1 MKPNHSLLL
10 RTAFYLL
17 IACSFTSTLF
27 SQTVTRGAY
36 LQKGGKTTITIRWI
50 TSSATNSRVRIGTS
64 YDATGNYPTII
75 NDAASVL
82 DHTVNVTGLT
92 ADTKYFYSV
101 GSSTTVLQVST
112 SNFFTTA
119 PLPTTTRKIR
129 IAAFGDCG
137 REGATGT
144 TNQTNSL
151 AGYKTFLTANSI
163 DAPDAWLL
171 LGDNAYD
178 FGTTTEFNNN
188 FFTPYDAGTNKILR
202 NHKLYPSP
210 GNHEYN
216 FSQSTASR
224 IVRTWPYFTIYNFPQ
239 GGDCGGTASG
249 VPNFYSYD
257 IGNIHFLSLDSHG
270 MEPTDGNSQM
280 GTNSATTLMKNW
292 ITTDLAANTKKWVIA
307 YWHHPPYSK
316 GSHNSDNAASD
327 QQMIDVRTNFIG
339 FLEQKGVDLVL
350 GGHSHAYERSRLVKG
365 YTGSWAGFVPA
376 THSVSN
382 LLTAKWDGTANSA
395 PFKYNSTPLDHG
407 TIYVVAGNA
416 GAVNSSTTGF
426 AGATSI
432 MPWATT
438 SAGTFFIE
446 VEDNRLDGRMINA
459 AGGTFDKFTIIKDGG
474 NKSTTYNIVLGQ
486 SQVLNA
492 SWPNSNGTY
501 VWTGTGASGT
511 NRSTSVT
518 PATTGTFLYTVADNT
533 ANSGL
538 LDNITVNVS
547 GTLPVTFTNFTAKKS
562 GANVE
567 ITWAVSEI
575 SNHDYFSV
583 ERSTDG
589 IRFTEI
595 NRNSDNINGLG
606 SRSFGFNDVNLPSA
620 DVLYYRIKQCD
631 VNGACKYTDI
641 KTVRFDEKNKIV
653 VYPVPADNKVNIIY
667 TNTSGNSVEI
677 SITDQ
682 SGRVVMKETR
692 TVTPGRNNMQFNIEK
707 LKTGNYIVVINNG
720 KEKWTEKLIKQ

>member
-1 MKPNHSLLL
+1 MKPNQSLLL
-10 RTAFYLL
+10 HAVFYLL
-17 IACSFTSTLF
+17 AACSFNSNLF
-27 SQTVTRGAY
+27 AQTVTRGAY
-36 LQKGGKTTITIRWI
+36 LQKGGQTSITIRWNTDI
-50 TSSATNSRVRIGTS
+50 NTNSRVRIGTT

-75 NDAASVL
+75 NDAASVTV
-82 DHTVNVTGLT
+82 HTVNVTGLT

-101 GSSTTVLQVST
+101 GSSTAVLQVET

-119 PLPTTTRKIR
+119 PLANTTRKIR

-178 FGTTTEFNNN
+178 VGSDAEYGTK
-188 FFTPYDAGTNKILR
+188 FFTPYTGGTNKILR
-202 NHKLYPSP
+202 NHKLYPTP

-216 FSQSTASR
+216 YSQATVDRTSR
-224 IVRTWPYFTIYNFPQ
+224 AWPYFNIFNFPQ

-270 MEPTDGNSQM
+270 MESSDGNSQM
-280 GTNSATTLMKNW
+280 GTNSATTVMKNW
-292 ITTDLAANTKKWVIA
+292 ITADLAANTKKWVIA

-316 GSHNSDNAASD
+316 GSHNSDAAAD
-327 QQMIDVRTNFIG
+327 QQMIDIRTNFIA
-339 FLEQKGVDLVL
+339 FLEQKGVDLIL

-382 LLTAKWDGTANSA
+382 LLTAKWDGAANSA
-395 PFKYNSTPLDHG
+395 PFKYNSSPLDHG
-407 TIYVVAGNA
+407 TVYVVAGNA

-426 AGATSI
+426 AGANSI

-438 SAGTFFIE
+438 SAGTFYLEI
-446 VEDNRLDGRMINA
+446 EDNRLDGRMINA

-492 SWPNSNGTY
+492 SWPNTNGTY

-547 GTLPVTFTNFTAKKS
+547 GTLPVTFTNFTAQKQRAGVAINWS
-562 GANVE
+562 VAE
-567 ITWAVSEI
+567 VS
-575 SNHDYFSV
+575 SHDYFSV

-595 NRNSDNINGLG
+595 NRNNDNINGLG
-606 SRSFGFNDVNLPSA
+606 SRSFTLNDINLPSA

-631 VNGACKYTDI
+631 INGSCKYTDI
-641 KTVRFDEKNKIV
+641 KAVRFDEKNKIV
-653 VYPVPADNKVNIIY
+653 LYPVPADNTVNVIY
-667 TNTSGNSVEI
+667 TNAGGNTIEI

-682 SGRVVMKETR
+682 SGIVVMKEIR
-692 TVTPGRNNMQFNIEK
+692 TVTPGRNNMQLNIEK
-707 LKTGNYIVVINNG
+707 LKTGNYVVIINDG
-720 KEKWTEKLIKQ
+720 KEKSTERLIKL